1 MALAT
6 SDRVQARRGTSAE
19 STWGET
25 PSSPAMTNF
34 GLTSFNV
41 NSGKTTVNSTEIRAD
56 RMLPDIIQTGFE
68 GSADFGFEFKYGEYE
83 WALESLFGRTFAGDT
98 LLMGTQQISYLIE
111 QEFSDIGRFKYL
123 TGARCSQMS
132 MNITARQVIN
142 GTFNFLGKQMFSVGT
157 SRAGGSPTA
166 ASTNSI
172 MNASTNVASIT
183 DNGVAISAPVR
194 SLTININGNLRP
206 LDQIGSL
213 ALAQIGDGTFNVS
226 GRIEIYFQ
234 DSTIYDK
241 VLSHTTTALAFR
253 TVDDA
258 GQGYDWLFP
267 AIKLT
272 GDPNAAGQN
281 QDVILPLDWAAKYDS
296 TTGTMARIIKL
307 TY

>member
-6 SDRVQARRGTSAE
+6 SDRVQMRRKTTVEAA
-19 STWGET
+19 WGET
-25 PSSPAMTNF
+25 PSTPAMTNF
-34 GLTSFNV
+34 GVTSANV
-41 NSGKTTVNSTEIRAD
+41 NSGKTTVNSAEIRSD

-68 GSADFGFEFKYGEYE
+68 GTADFGFEWKYGEYE
-83 WALESLFGRTFAGDT
+83 WALESLFGNTFAGDT
-98 LLMGTQQISYLIE
+98 LIMGTNQYSYLLE
-111 QEFSDIGRFKYL
+111 QEFSDIARFKYL
-123 TGARCSQMS
+123 TGARCSQMTI
-132 MNITARQVIN
+132 NITARQVIN
-142 GTFNFLGKQMFSVGT
+142 GTFNFLGKQMFSVATTRSSGN
-157 SRAGGSPTA
+157 AA

-172 MNASTNVASIT
+172 MNASTNVASIL
-183 DNGVAISAPVR
+183 DGGVAISAPVR
-194 SLTININGNLRP
+194 SITCTVNGNLRP

-234 DSTIYDK
+234 DATIYDK
-241 VLSHTTTALAFR
+241 VLNHSTTSLAFR

-281 QDVILPLDWAAKYDS
+281 QDVILPLDWQAKYDS
-296 TTGTMARIIKL
+296 TTGTMARIQKL

>member
-6 SDRVQARRGTSAE
+6 SDRVQMRRKTTAE
-19 STWGET
+19 TTWGET
-25 PSSPAMTNF
+25 PSSPAMSNF
-34 GLTSFNV
+34 GVTSANV
-41 NSGKTTVNSTEIRAD
+41 NSGKTTVNSAEIRAD

-68 GSADFGFEFKYGEYE
+68 GSADFGFELKYGEYE
-83 WALESLFGRTFAGDT
+83 WALESLFGKTFTGDT
-98 LLMGTQQISYLIE
+98 LVMGTQQISYLLE
-111 QEFSDIGRFKYL
+111 QEFSDIAQFKYL
-123 TGARCSQMS
+123 AGARCSQMS
-132 MNITARQVIN
+132 LNITARQVIN
-142 GTFNFLGKQMFSVGT
+142 GTFNFLGKQMFTAAVT
-157 SRAGGSPTA
+157 RAGSAAT
-166 ASTNSI
+166 ASTNSS
-172 MNASTNVASIT
+172 MNASTNVASIM
-183 DNGVAISAPVR
+183 DNGSAISAPVR
-194 SLTININGNLRP
+194 SITCTVNGNLRP

-241 VLSHTTTALAFR
+241 VLSHTTTSLAFR

-281 QDVILPLDWAAKYDS
+281 QDVILPLDWQAKYDA
-296 TTGTMARIIKL
+296 TTGTMARIVKL